1 MLFRSTKLVGARFL
15 SVELE
20 GSTFICTLPSI
31 AYLHQ
36 LIRTAQA
43 PSRFNGLGKSYRV
56 VYIVEKKLAPRL
68 KTLAGMRIGILDN
81 NKEFADLVLSG
92 VAAMLQREYSLR
104 ELRVWRK
111 SYLGIPAPF
120 TAEMAAG
127 CDAVINGVGH

>member
-1 MLFRSTKLVGARFL
+1 MSEQQKFGKV
-15 SVELE
+15 SVL
-20 GSTFICTLPSI
+20 LPNGTADI
-31 AYLHQ
+31 A
-36 LIRTAQA
+36 AKA
-43 PSRFNGLGKSYRV
+43 
-56 VYIVEKKLAPRL
+56 LAPRL
-68 KTLAGMRIGILDN
+68 KSLAGMRIGILDN

-92 VAAMLQREYSLR
+92 VAAILQREYSLR

>member
-1 MLFRSTKLVGARFL
+1 MSEQQKFGKV
-15 SVELE
+15 SVL
-20 GSTFICTLPSI
+20 LPNGTADI
-31 AYLHQ
+31 A
-36 LIRTAQA
+36 AKA
-43 PSRFNGLGKSYRV
+43 
-56 VYIVEKKLAPRL
+56 LAPRL
-68 KTLAGMRIGILDN
+68 KSLAGMRIGILDN